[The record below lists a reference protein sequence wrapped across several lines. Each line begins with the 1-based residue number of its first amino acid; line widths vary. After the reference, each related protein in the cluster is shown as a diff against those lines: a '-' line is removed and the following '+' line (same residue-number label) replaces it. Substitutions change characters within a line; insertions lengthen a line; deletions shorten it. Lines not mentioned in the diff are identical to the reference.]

1 VPKDYQRARRIADQI
16 QRELADLLRL
26 ELKDP
31 RVPELV
37 TVTGVEVSQDQSH
50 AKVFFTLLGDDHKIE
65 EATAGLKSAA
75 GFLRTQLGH
84 RMKLRVV
91 PQLDFRYDTSV
102 ERGVRLSH
110 LIDEAVASDA
120 KPPSET

>member
-1 VPKDYQRARRIADQI
+1 MPKDFTRARRIAEQI

-37 TVTGVEVSQDQSH
+37 TITGVEVSPDQSH
-50 AKVFFTLLGDDHKIE
+50 AKVFFTLLGDERKIDD
-65 EATAGLKSAA
+65 ASAGLRSAA

-84 RMKLRVV
+84 RMRLRVV

-110 LIDEAVASDA
+110 LIDEAVASQ
-120 KPPSET
+120 KQREE

>member
-1 VPKDYQRARRIADQI
+1 MPRDFPRTRRIADQI
-16 QRELADLLRL
+16 QRELAELIRL

-31 RVPELV
+31 RVPGLV
-37 TVTGVEVSQDQSH
+37 TITGVEVSSDQSH
-50 AKVFFTLLGDDHKIE
+50 AKVFFTLLGDESRIE
-65 EATAGLKSAA
+65 EATTGLRSAA

-91 PQLDFRYDTSV
+91 PQLDFKYDTSV

-110 LIDEAVASDA
+110 LIDEAV
-120 KPPSET
+120 KPREG